1 MPCMN
6 IRCDTGK
13 QQTCSWPSDRQ
24 HLYSERKGTVG
35 FGNPRSFWTRPSCPI
50 AIWRKQSLLKKQYIN
65 IRYFK
70 QNTKWCI
77 TKNLSVKYFIVNEF
91 SQTLTKCY
99 THKSCFDSIN
109 SFNLIRVYLNF
120 KTHQQFD
127 NNNILFYIS
136 QSVCVHS
143 KPLLNLITCY
153 LHLNIRSLF

>member
-35 FGNPRSFWTRPSCPI
+35 FGNPRGFWTRPSCPI
-50 AIWRKQSLLKKQYIN
+50 AIWRKPSLLKKQYIN
-65 IRYFK
+65 LRHFK
-70 QNTKWCI
+70 QNTTLCI
-77 TKNLSVKYFIVNEF
+77 IKNLPIKIFNCKWIFPNFNKMLY
-91 SQTLTKCY
+91 SQVMLWY
-99 THKSCFDSIN
+99 YQ
-109 SFNLIRVYLNF
+109 LLQLRVYLNF
-120 KTHQQFD
+120 KTHQQFK